1 MSTGSLTKYPD
12 VGEIVDFFVRGV
24 VPALEGNVLG
34 VYLTGSLSYGAFN
47 YGSSDIDITVIVKR
61 PVSRGEVDSIG
72 QLHRE
77 MEGKFEKW
85 ARRFECSYTP
95 VEMLPS
101 IVPPKEPRPWYWGAD
116 RTLFAE
122 APFGN
127 EWIINNYLL
136 HRHSIVLFGP
146 SFKKLVGPID
156 IEEVRRACVRD
167 LFKEWAP
174 KKSNREWFSDSH
186 FQSYFVLNLCRIL
199 HTVVRS
205 TADSK
210 KMAASW
216 VMENYGER
224 WRVLINRAQDWE
236 YGIELNLRREAM
248 DFLDFVTWE
257 VSKTAVYRQVEE
269 EAELGGVGLITD
281 R

>member
-1 MSTGSLTKYPD
+1 M
-12 VGEIVDFFVRGV
+12 
-24 VPALEGNVLG
+24 LG

-47 YGSSDIDITVIVKR
+47 YGSSDIDLTVIVKR
-61 PVSRGEVDSIG
+61 PVSRGEIDSIG
-72 QLHRE
+72 RLHRE

-101 IVPPKEPRPWYWGAD
+101 VLPPKEPRPWYWGAD
-116 RTLFAE
+116 RTLFEE

-136 HRHSIVLFGP
+136 HSHSIALFGP
-146 SFKKLVGPID
+146 SFRKLVDPID
-156 IEEVRRACVRD
+156 IEEVRKACIRD

-174 KKSNREWFSDSH
+174 KKSNREWFSNSH
-186 FQSYFVLNLCRIL
+186 YQSYFVLNLCRIL

-205 TADSK
+205 QAGSK

-224 WRVLINRAQDWE
+224 WGNLINRAQHWE
-236 YGIELNLRREAM
+236 YGIELHLRQEAM
-248 DFLDFVTWE
+248 DFLDFAISE
-257 VSKTAVYRQVEE
+257 VSKTEVYKEVKAET
-269 EAELGGVGLITD
+269 ELGEVGLIKD
-281 R
+281 K